1 MSYVATVY
9 AISHVFTQPSHTR
22 SLVQLAYQADNTA
35 TVGAIVAGVDWGAY
49 GGHLQAAIAGS
60 IDPLA
65 RRVQLRYNYNQLQV
79 RRCSISV
86 LTAVYHY

>member
-1 MSYVATVY
+1 VC

-22 SLVQLAYQADNTA
+22 SLVQLAYQADK
-35 TVGAIVAGVDWGAY
+35 TVTVDAIVAGVDWGAY

-65 RRVQLRYNYNQLQV
+65 RVQLRYNYNQLQV